1 MTKILTTFTGLAALL
16 VAVPVYAQDA
26 NSDDDT
32 MRPMMENG
40 GSMMEDGGMMRHGG
54 GMMRHGGRMMER
66 LDTDDSGDISMEEF
80 MNMGPARMAEADTN
94 GDGEISFEEMKAAW
108 EARREKRMEAM
119 FKRRF
124 DVDGDGKVTV
134 AELKDRQEKRFALLD
149 ANNDGSISP
158 EEFRKGRREMGWG
171 GKHHRK
177 GDDGHRGGWGKH
189 WDD

>member
-1 MTKILTTFTGLAALL
+1 MTKTLTTLAGLAALL
-16 VAVPVYAQDA
+16 VAMPVYAQDA
-26 NSDDDT
+26 RPDDDDAQK
-32 MRPMMENG
+32 RPPMMER
-40 GSMMEDGGMMRHGG
+40 GGMMRHGE
-54 GMMRHGGRMMER
+54 RMMER
-66 LDTDDSGDISMEEF
+66 LDADDDGALSMEEF
-80 MNMGPARMAEADTN
+80 MQMGPAGMAEADSD
-94 GDGEISFEEMKAAW
+94 GDGEISFAEMKAAW

-171 GKHHRK
+171 GKHHGKRD
-177 GDDGHRGGWGKH
+177 GDHHRGGWGKH
-189 WDD
+189 WFD